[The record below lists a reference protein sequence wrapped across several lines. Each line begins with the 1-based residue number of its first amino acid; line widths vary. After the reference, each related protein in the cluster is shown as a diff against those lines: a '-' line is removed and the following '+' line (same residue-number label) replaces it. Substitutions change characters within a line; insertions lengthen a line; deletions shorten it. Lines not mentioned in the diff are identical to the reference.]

1 MAYTKILAYEEDVPT
16 HPKFVFVLG
25 FLAILILFCRWMYQ
39 QAYGTDVDKIAGI
52 PEPSGTLPFYG
63 HLKALGNDHA
73 SKFQQ
78 WAIENDWP
86 VFQARLGNRRII
98 VLNSF
103 DAAQDFI
110 VKNAGATIDRPLFY
124 TFHSVLSKT
133 QGGTIGTSP
142 WDESCKRRRTVV
154 GSIMTRPA
162 ILKSANMLDLE
173 ITALVKDL
181 ESSSFRIISEKGD
194 RRSME
199 MDPRLHFQRMA
210 LNLTLMM
217 CFATRFD
224 RLEDP
229 MLHELLDIALSVST
243 FRSTNNNIQDYVP
256 FYRYLPQNDR
266 TKLAIANRVKRD
278 EIFGQLLDKVAKA
291 LEEGKP
297 VDCISSG
304 LLKEKGR
311 LNDAEI
317 RSVNV
322 SLVSGGFETL
332 STTGLAGLGYLSSS
346 QGQDIQARA
355 FKGIMEVYSSPEQA
369 WSDCLQEERVPYIVA
384 LVREMLRY
392 YAAIQ
397 LLPPRQTCKDFEW
410 NGVKI
415 PSKVAVYQNAQA
427 INHDTMA
434 YGPDADQFRP
444 ERWLDE
450 DGTFKVGAPY
460 HYSFGAGS
468 RMCTAVALSN
478 RILYALFLRL
488 ILHFEFTASPTSSPV
503 THYVDLNEDTTG
515 QTVIVKP
522 YSITLKERFPRQLFL
537 SNLEKSDLTAQA
549 VHLV

>member
-1 MAYTKILAYEEDVPT
+1 MASTKGLPTDEAY
-16 HPKFVFVLG
+16 HHFVVIFGV
-25 FLAILILFCRWMYQ
+25 LILSFLVSRWLYQ
-39 QAYGTDVDKIAGI
+39 QAFGTDVAKIWGI
-52 PEPSGTLPFYG
+52 PEPAGAVPVYG
-63 HLKALGNDHA
+63 HLKALGSDHA
-73 SKFQQ
+73 SKLQQ
-78 WAIENDWP
+78 WSRENNWP

-98 VLNSF
+98 VLNTF
-103 DAAQDFI
+103 EAAQDFI
-110 VKNAGATIDRPLFY
+110 VKNASATIDRPLFY
-124 TFHSVLSKT
+124 TFHSILSKT

-162 ILKSANMLDLE
+162 ILKSASMLDLE
-173 ITALVKDL
+173 ITALIKDL
-181 ESSSFRIISEKGD
+181 VSNGFGTVPETGE

-199 MDPRLHFQRMA
+199 VNPRLHFQRMA
-210 LNLTLMM
+210 LNRTLMM
-217 CFATRFD
+217 CFATRFE

-243 FRSTNNNIQDYVP
+243 FRSTNNNLQDYVP

-278 EIFGQLLDKVAKA
+278 EIFKQLLDKVAKA

-304 LLKEKGR
+304 LLNEKGR
-311 LNDAEI
+311 LTDAEI

-332 STTGLAGLGYLSSS
+332 STTGLAGLGYLSSP
-346 QGQDIQARA
+346 QGQHIQANA
-355 FKGIMEVYSSPEQA
+355 FKAIMEVYSSPEEA

-397 LLPPRQTCKDFEW
+397 LLPPRQTCKEFEW
-410 NGVKI
+410 NGVRI
-415 PSKVAVYQNAQA
+415 PTKVAVYQNAQA
-427 INHDTMA
+427 INHDETA
-434 YGPDADQFRP
+434 YGPDAEEFRP
-444 ERWLDE
+444 ERWLE
-450 DGTFKVGAPY
+450 ENSEFKVGAPY

-488 ILHFEFTASPTSSPV
+488 ILHFEFTASPTSPPV

-515 QTVIVKP
+515 QTVTVKP
-522 YSITLKERFPRQLFL
+522 YSITMKERFPHESIL
-537 SNLEKSDLTAQA
+537 SNFQTSDQMSKT

>member
-1 MAYTKILAYEEDVPT
+1 
-16 HPKFVFVLG
+16 
-25 FLAILILFCRWMYQ
+25 
-39 QAYGTDVDKIAGI
+39 
-52 PEPSGTLPFYG
+52 
-63 HLKALGNDHA
+63 
-73 SKFQQ
+73 
-78 WAIENDWP
+78 
-86 VFQARLGNRRII
+86 
-98 VLNSF
+98 
-103 DAAQDFI
+103 
-110 VKNAGATIDRPLFY
+110 
-124 TFHSVLSKT
+124 
-133 QGGTIGTSP
+133 
-142 WDESCKRRRTVV
+142 
-154 GSIMTRPA
+154 MTRPA
-162 ILKSANMLDLE
+162 ILKSASMLDLE
-173 ITALVKDL
+173 ITALIKDL
-181 ESSSFRIISEKGD
+181 VSNGFRTVSETGE

-199 MDPRLHFQRMA
+199 VNPRLHFQRMA

-217 CFATRFD
+217 CFATRFE

-243 FRSTNNNIQDYVP
+243 FRSTNNNLQDYVP

-278 EIFGQLLDKVAKA
+278 EIFKQLLDKVAKA

-304 LLKEKGR
+304 LLNEKGR
-311 LNDAEI
+311 LTDAEI

-346 QGQDIQARA
+346 QGQHIQAKA
-355 FKGIMEVYSSPEQA
+355 FKAIMEVYSSPEEA

-397 LLPPRQTCKDFEW
+397 LLPPRQTCKEFEW
-410 NGVKI
+410 NGVRI
-415 PSKVAVYQNAQA
+415 PTKVAVYQNAQA
-427 INHDTMA
+427 VNHDPTA
-434 YGPDADQFRP
+434 YGPDAEEFRP
-444 ERWLDE
+444 ERWLE
-450 DGTFKVGAPY
+450 ENAEFKVGAPY

-488 ILHFEFTASPTSSPV
+488 ILHFEFTASPTSPPV
-503 THYVDLNEDTTG
+503 THYVNLNEDATG
-515 QTVIVKP
+515 QTVMVKS
-522 YSITLKERFPRQLFL
+522 YSITMKERFPHESIL
-537 SNLEKSDLTAQA
+537 SNFQTSDQMSKT